1 MREYIVSNT
10 KKIGIEK
17 ASSKLGVSIET
28 LEIMMKEF
36 DFQTDD
42 NKETKKKAIK
52 YFLAGLP
59 YEKIIYK
66 LNITYDQLEKW
77 INTYNLA
84 SKKPKI
90 KVENVTENDCYESSQ
105 NTQVLVKEEDIST
118 KQEVLDQQSGICVE
132 NVEKLKDEFDEIIKN
147 L

>member
-17 ASSKLGVSIET
+17 ASSKFGVSIET

-90 KVENVTENDCYESSQ
+90 KVENVTENDCYEIIQ

>member
-1 MREYIVSNT
+1 MSNT

-17 ASSKLGVSIET
+17 ASSKFGVSIET

-52 YFLAGLP
+52 FFLAGLP

>member
-1 MREYIVSNT
+1 MSNT

-17 ASSKLGVSIET
+17 ASSKFGVSIET